1 VVNEGGGEEEM
12 NEHSEEQGLRVHHL
26 VNLGG
31 LLAVAGLDR
40 EPPDFLRGAL
50 ISVAHE
56 REALT
61 PEQRAR
67 VASLGREKLDER
79 ATAKRAW
86 KSWRRSQD
94 LHSLMLSSAQI
105 RRLIVA
111 LGGAAPENTASLAET
126 LTGLLGE
133 AGDAAVAIAAR

>member
-1 VVNEGGGEEEM
+1 M

-31 LLAVAGLDR
+31 LIAIAGLDR
-40 EPPDFLRGAL
+40 EPPDFLMGAL

-61 PEQRAR
+61 PEQRLR

-86 KSWRRSQD
+86 KSWRRSKD
-94 LHSLMLSSAQI
+94 LHSLTLSGAQV
-105 RRLIVA
+105 RRLIGA
-111 LGGAAPENTASLAET
+111 LGSAAPEDSARLVAA
-126 LTGLLGE
+126 LMGLLEGK
-133 AGDAAVAIAAR
+133 GDVAAVANGQG